1 MPTYTA
7 SPYPVDSE
15 AAKEAN
21 ANPVPIDAW
30 GSLDHRDGERD
41 TGRATR

>member
-7 SPYPVDSE
+7 SPYPVGFE

-21 ANPVPIDAW
+21 ANPAPIDTW

-41 TGRATR
+41 ADRARS